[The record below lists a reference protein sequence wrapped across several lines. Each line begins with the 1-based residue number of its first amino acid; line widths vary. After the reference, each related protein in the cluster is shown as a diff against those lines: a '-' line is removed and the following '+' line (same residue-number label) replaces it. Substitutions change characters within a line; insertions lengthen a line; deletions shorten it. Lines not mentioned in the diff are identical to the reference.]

1 MGIRHIVGVSDMK
14 LSQVIGDQI
23 ITHALGSCIGIAIHD
38 PHAHVGGILHYM
50 LPQSKLDQEKAA
62 ANPFMFGDT
71 GIPSLFVSAYKM
83 GARKENMRVIMAGGA
98 GTRLWP
104 LSSRDK
110 PKHFLKLFGGKSLI
124 ELTVDKLRGQIPD
137 DRILILTSIKYKA
150 VAQETLPQIPPENFV
165 YEPCLRDTASAIGLA
180 ATVLKTR
187 CPRDESSG

>member
-98 GTRLWP
+98 RVFGGGDLFDIGNRNIMIA
-104 LSSRDK
+104 R
-110 PKHFLKLFGGKSLI
+110 KLFWKNGILI
-124 ELTVDKLRGQIPD
+124 SAEDVGGQIP
-137 DRILILTSIKYKA
+137 RTLVLEIESGKVWFTSHG
-150 VAQETLPQIPPENFV
+150 QRTDLWNP
-165 YEPCLRDTASAIGLA
+165 
-180 ATVLKTR
+180 
-187 CPRDESSG
+187 